1 MGSREYLTSIVLL
14 CAVVSLGTSSC
25 RSAGLGVKV
34 YQHQDGVGM
43 VRGQDNEVVTYRDA
57 NGWFCMNPEDFRKV
71 VEFIDACR
79 SQPRPSQ

>member
-1 MGSREYLTSIVLL
+1 MGSKEYLTSIVLL
-14 CAVVSLGTSSC
+14 CTVVSLGTSSC

-34 YQHQDGVGM
+34 YQHQYGVGM
-43 VRGQDNEVVTYRDA
+43 VRSQNNEIVSYKDA
-57 NGWFCMNPEDFRKV
+57 DLWFVMNPEDFRKV